1 MTAVTDER
9 LFAWHLGGM
18 SPSTTTA
25 FEPILAVHQ
34 QGKALTVAELT
45 PDGTRDLGT
54 FRDVADAWR
63 AIDALD
69 LEALGR

>member
-1 MTAVTDER
+1 MIAVTDEHA
-9 LFAWHLGGM
+9 FAWHLGGM
-18 SPSTTTA
+18 SPSTTSA
-25 FEPILAVHQ
+25 FEPVLAVRQ
-34 QGKALTVAELT
+34 QGAALTVAELT

-63 AIDALD
+63 AVDALD